1 MMQQLSPSKIRSVY
15 GLGRHR
21 AYWYHQVLL
30 LLVLVGA
37 AFWSLPQQSYAQ
49 TPNRTGTNVALGKP
63 ATQSS
68 TYPPTYAP
76 NCFTADKAVNGNT
89 NGVDNRCSMTH
100 TLLNAGAWWQVDL
113 QAEYQINSIDLW
125 NRTDCCSDRL
135 NNFDVRISRDG
146 QTWTNF
152 YYPGVAP
159 TLLNTPINAVG
170 RYVRVQLRG
179 TNYLQLAEVQVWA
192 TTVTPP
198 VLEVSGN
205 NVSIANGDT
214 TPTTADSTDFGSF
227 AVRNRL
233 GVRTFTLRNT
243 GGSTLTGVT
252 VTMTGAAASDFAVT
266 LPPPTSLVPNGS
278 ATFQVRFLPS
288 AVGARTATVNIA
300 SNDSARNPY
309 RFDLTGTGV
318 TSPGPVVAWGANGEG
333 QSTTPSGLG
342 NVIDIK
348 VGASHSVVLKDDG
361 TVETWGS
368 NTYGQRNV
376 PAGLTNVVALT
387 TINNHTLALKSDGT
401 VAAWGF
407 NWAGQINV
415 PSNLTNVT
423 AVAAGGSHSLA
434 LKSDGTVVAWGYN
447 GFGQSTP
454 PAGLNNVIAIAAG
467 DAHSLAL
474 KSNGT
479 VVAWGNSAYTG
490 VPSGLNGVVAIAANY
505 YHSLALKGD
514 GTVVAWGN
522 NDYGQSAVPLGL
534 TNAVAIAA
542 GRYHSLALKADGTV
556 VTWGSNSDG
565 QKTIPTNLSG
575 VTAISTGGN
584 HNLVL
589 LAADTTA
596 PDTSITS
603 DPGSPNK
610 LSTVTFAFS
619 GVDNMTP
626 ANGLT
631 FQCQLDG
638 GAFTACS
645 SPQSYS
651 GVGGGNHT
659 FAVKAVDAAGN
670 VDGSAATY
678 SWTMVPPAPLLS
690 VSGNDTAITN
700 GDTTPAVAD
709 HTDFISATV
718 SSGSIVRTFLIRN
731 DGDAD
736 LTSLAVTLTGADVS
750 DFTVS
755 NPPATS
761 VTPGNHTTF
770 QVRFSPSAVGART
783 AQVNIA
789 SNDSTQTPYTFAIT
803 GEGSPIPRPTLLVP
817 GAPIRVVNERFTLPV
832 QFTANG
838 TSIAALGFAL
848 DYDGCLLFDPTD
860 TDDNGVPDVI
870 TGLPAAF
877 APSISHQPT
886 KQNGELEIALLD
898 DTTPIDTINTGPLF
912 TIGFTVNPVCITTD
926 GSSRT
931 VTLAFANTPVA
942 SFSNPS
948 AVEVDGTATGAT
960 IVLSFNAAPTALAL
974 SNDNLDET
982 AQSGATVGA
991 FSTTDLDAS
1000 DSHTYSLVVGDG
1012 STDNDNFTIAGN
1024 TLRTTAAFNF
1034 EPKPELT
1041 IRVRTTDAEGLFF
1054 ERTFL
1059 IKVNDVYEAPTGVST
1074 SDGPFSDGNTA
1085 TTDIQE
1091 NAAAG
1096 TVVALLNPANPD
1108 SNNRYTYALVS
1119 GAGDTDNG
1127 SFTIDG
1133 NELKS
1138 NAVFDYET
1146 KNSYSLRVR
1155 ITDRN
1160 GATFDQILT
1169 VTITNVIEAMTAV
1182 DDTVDPRVTV
1192 FRGGLAGTI
1201 DVLANDRAEAG
1212 TISVASVTQPAAG
1225 QGSVTNNTTNVSY
1238 TAPQANGSTSF
1249 TYQAT
1254 DGTTT
1259 SNSATVSLNYVANH
1273 TAGDC
1278 NGNGNVAAADFIAIV
1293 LEIFD
1298 ANDIKDNGNP
1308 AWWLTHTGDYAGSP
1322 LGCDANNSRNGDNN
1336 SSDSITA
1343 ADIICSVLIFFG
1355 HPCGTGVQAAGAMQA
1370 AHLAVVD
1377 QQANVG
1383 ASTTLTVTL
1392 NTGGNAIA
1400 AATFALGLDPAV
1412 LHFDTTDADE
1422 DGVPDAITLNTPAG
1436 MSKSAT
1442 WNPDA
1447 KRLEVAVF
1455 GMSLPL
1461 PTLTDGTLA
1470 TVTIAV
1476 ANDTTATS
1484 TPLAL
1489 DLVSFSDTEGNDL
1502 PFTDQDGTLT
1512 ITGAPVAPQ
1521 RGLFLPLVVRSQ

>member
-1 MMQQLSPSKIRSVY
+1 MQQLSPNKIRSVY

-21 AYWYHQVLL
+21 AYWCHQVLL
-30 LLVLVGA
+30 ILLLVGA

-205 NVSIANGDT
+205 TVSIANGDT

-309 RFDLTGTGV
+309 RFDITGMGV
-318 TSPGPVVAWGANGEG
+318 AATPGPVVSWGGTSAGSVPN
-333 QSTTPSGLG
+333 GLG
-342 NVIDIK
+342 NIIAIDA
-348 VGASHSVVLKDDG
+348 GLSHVLALKDDG
-361 TVETWGS
+361 TVVTWGD

-376 PAGLTNVVALT
+376 PAGLNNVIAIAT
-387 TINNHTLALKSDGT
+387 HHTFS
-401 VAAWGF
+401 F
-407 NWAGQINV
+407 
-415 PSNLTNVT
+415 
-423 AVAAGGSHSLA
+423 A
-434 LKSDGTVVAWGYN
+434 LKSDGTVVGWGYN
-447 GFGQSTP
+447 SVGQATP
-454 PAGLNNVIAIAAG
+454 PAGLNNVVAIAAG
-467 DAHSLAL
+467 ISHGLALKADGTVVGWGRNTSGQATPPAGLNKVITIAAGNIHSLAL
-474 KSNGT
+474 KADGT
-479 VVAWGNSAYTG
+479 VVAWGGNDYGQAT
-490 VPSGLNGVVAIAANY
+490 VPSGLSGVVAIAAHSF
-505 YHSLALKGD
+505 HSLALKGD
-514 GTVVAWGN
+514 GTVVAWGR
-522 NDYGQSAVPLGL
+522 NDLGQTAVPMGL
-534 TNAVAIAA
+534 SNVVAIAA
-542 GRYHSLALKADGTV
+542 GTYHSLALKADGTV
-556 VTWGSNSDG
+556 VAWGSNSDE
-565 QKTIPTNLSG
+565 QRLTPAALTG
-575 VTAISTGGN
+575 VTAIATGSN
-584 HNLVL
+584 FNVVL
-589 LAADTTA
+589 LAADTSA

-603 DPGSPNK
+603 DPGNPNK
-610 LSTVTFAFS
+610 SSTVTFAFS
-619 GVDNMTP
+619 GEDNMTP

-638 GAFTACS
+638 GAFTACA

-651 GVGGGNHT
+651 GVGGGDHT
-659 FAVKAVDAAGN
+659 FAVKAVDGAGN

-678 SWTMVPPAPLLS
+678 AWTMVPPAPIIS
-690 VSGNDTAITN
+690 VNGNDTAIGN
-700 GDTTPAVAD
+700 GDTTPTVTD

-718 SSGSIVRTFLIRN
+718 GSGSIVRTFLIRN
-731 DGDAD
+731 DGDAN
-736 LTSLAVTLTGADVS
+736 LTDIAVTLTGAQAS
-750 DFTVS
+750 DFTLS
-755 NPPATS
+755 NAPATS
-761 VTPGNHTTF
+761 VTPGNQIAF

-783 AQVNIA
+783 AQVRIT
-789 SNDSTQTPYTFAIT
+789 SNDSTQSPYTFAIT
-803 GEGSPIPRPTLLVP
+803 GEGTPIPRPTLLVP
-817 GAPIRVVNERFTLPV
+817 GAPIRVVDGRFTVPV
-832 QFTANG
+832 QFTANS

-848 DYDGCLLFDPTD
+848 DYDGCLIFDPTD
-860 TDDNGVPDVI
+860 SDGNGIPDVI

-898 DTTPIDTINTGPLF
+898 DTTPIATLSTGALF

-926 GSSRT
+926 GSNRT
-931 VTLAFANTPVA
+931 VTLTFANSPVA

-960 IVLSFNAAPTALAL
+960 IVLSFNAAPTALTL

-982 AQSGATVGA
+982 AQTGATVGA

-1000 DSHTYSLVVGDG
+1000 DSHSYSLVVGDG
-1012 STDNDNFTIAGN
+1012 STDNDSFTIAGN
-1024 TLRTTAAFNF
+1024 TLKTTAAFNF

-1074 SDGPFSDGNTA
+1074 SDGPLSDGNTA

-1096 TVVALLNPANPD
+1096 TVVALLNPTNPD

-1127 SFTIDG
+1127 SFTIEG

-1182 DDTVDPRVTV
+1182 DDTVDPRLTV
-1192 FRGGLAGTI
+1192 FRGGIAGTI
-1201 DVLANDRAEAG
+1201 DVLANDRAETG
-1212 TISVASVTQPAAG
+1212 TISVASVTQPATG
-1225 QGSVTNNTTNVSY
+1225 QGSVTNNTSNVSY

-1254 DGTTT
+1254 DGATT
-1259 SNSATVSLNYVANH
+1259 SNSATVNLSYVANY

-1298 ANDIKDNGNP
+1298 ANNTPYNGGP

-1322 LGCDANNSRNGDNN
+1322 LGCDANNSRNGANN
-1336 SSDSITA
+1336 SSASITA

-1355 HPCGTGVQAAGAMQA
+1355 HPCGAEVQAAGTMQA
-1370 AHLAVVD
+1370 AHLAVAD
-1377 QQANVG
+1377 QQATVG
-1383 ASTTLTVTL
+1383 ATTSLTVTL

-1412 LHFDTTDADE
+1412 LHFATADADE

-1436 MSKSAT
+1436 MSKSVT
-1442 WNPDA
+1442 WNAAA

-1461 PTLTDGTLA
+1461 PTLTDGKLA
-1470 TVTIAV
+1470 TVTIAI

-1489 DLVSFSDTEGNDL
+1489 DLVSFSDPDGNDL

-1512 ITGAPVAPQ
+1512 ITGAPVAPAKA
-1521 RGLFLPLVVRSQ
+1521 LFLPLVVR

>member
-1 MMQQLSPSKIRSVY
+1 MQQLSPKNPCSVY
-15 GLGRHR
+15 GLDRYQAHWR
-21 AYWYHQVLL
+21 RQVLL
-30 LLVLVGA
+30 ILLFVGA
-37 AFWSLPQQSYAQ
+37 IFWSLSQQSYAQ

-68 TYPPTYAP
+68 TYPPTFAP
-76 NCFTADKAVNGNT
+76 DCFVAAKAVNGNT
-89 NGVDNRCSMTH
+89 NGIDRNCSMTH
-100 TLLNAGAWWQVDL
+100 TLLDAQAWWQVDL
-113 QAEYQINSIDLW
+113 QAQYVINSIDLW
-125 NRTDCCSDRL
+125 NRTDCCATRL
-135 NNFDVRISRDG
+135 SNFDVRVSSDG
-146 QTWTNF
+146 QNWRSF
-152 YYPGVAP
+152 YYPGAAP
-159 TLLNTPINAVG
+159 TLLNIPINATA

-192 TTVTPP
+192 TTAMPP

-205 NVSIANGDT
+205 GVSIANGDT
-214 TPTTADSTDFGSF
+214 TPATTDHTDFGS
-227 AVRNRL
+227 ATVRSRL
-233 GVRTFTLRNT
+233 GVRTFTIRNT
-243 GGSTLTGVT
+243 GGLNLTSLNVT
-252 VTMTGAAASDFAVT
+252 VAGAAASDFAVT
-266 LPPPTSLVPNGS
+266 LPPPTTLAPNGS
-278 ATFQVRFLPS
+278 ATFQVRFFPS

-309 RFDLTGTGV
+309 RFDLTGTGMAAA
-318 TSPGPVVAWGANGEG
+318 PGPVVAWGANGDG
-333 QSTTPSGLG
+333 QSTVPSGLG
-342 NVIDIK
+342 NVIDVK
-348 VGASHSVVLKDDG
+348 AGTSHSIGLKDDG
-361 TVETWGS
+361 TVVTWGS
-368 NTYGQRNV
+368 NIYGQRNV
-376 PAGLTNVVALT
+376 PAGLSNVVAIATL
-387 TINNHTLALKSDGT
+387 NNHSLALKSDGT
-401 VAAWGF
+401 VVAWGF

-423 AVAAGGSHSLA
+423 AVATGGSHTLALKSDRTVVAWGFNGFGQSSPPAGLTNVIAIAAGDTHSLA
-434 LKSDGTVVAWGYN
+434 LKSDGTVVAWGN
-447 GFGQSTP
+447 ST
-454 PAGLNNVIAIAAG
+454 
-467 DAHSLAL
+467 
-474 KSNGT
+474 
-479 VVAWGNSAYTG
+479 YTA
-490 VPSGLNGVVAIAANY
+490 VPGGLNGVVAIAADY

-522 NDYGQSAVPLGL
+522 NDYGQTAVPIGL
-534 TNAVAIAA
+534 TNVVAIEA
-542 GRYHSLALKADGTV
+542 GRYHNLVLKADGTV

-565 QKTIPTNLSG
+565 QRTIPANLSG
-575 VTAISTGGN
+575 VTAIGASGN

-589 LAADTTA
+589 LAADTSA
-596 PDTSITS
+596 PDTSIS
-603 DPGSPNK
+603 SNPGDPNK
-610 LSTVTFAFS
+610 SSTVTFVFS

-638 GAFTACS
+638 GAFAACA

-651 GVGGGNHT
+651 GIGSGNHI
-659 FAVKAVDAAGN
+659 FAVKAVDGAGN
-670 VDGSAATY
+670 VDSSAATY
-678 SWTMVPPAPLLS
+678 AWMMIPPTPLIS
-690 VSGNDTAITN
+690 VTGNDVTITN
-700 GDTTPAVAD
+700 NDVTPTVAD

-718 SSGSIVRTFLIRN
+718 GSGSIVRTFLIRN
-731 DGDAD
+731 DGDANLAD
-736 LTSLAVTLTGADVS
+736 LAVTLTGAAVG
-750 DFTVS
+750 DFTIS

-761 VTPGNHTTF
+761 VMPGTHTTF

-783 AQVNIA
+783 ATVSIA
-789 SNDSTQTPYTFAIT
+789 SNDSTQTPYTFALT
-803 GEGSPIPRPTLLVP
+803 GEGTPIPRPTLLVP
-817 GAPIRVVNERFTLPV
+817 GAPIRVVNGRFSVPV

-848 DYDGCLLFDPTD
+848 DYDGCMLFDPTD
-860 TDDNGVPDVI
+860 SNNDGIPDVI
-870 TGLPAAF
+870 SGLPTAF

-886 KQNGELEIALLD
+886 KSTGELEIALLD
-898 DTTPIDTINTGPLF
+898 DSTPIATLSTGPLF

-960 IVLSFNAAPTALAL
+960 IPLRFNAAPTAIAL

-982 AQSGATVGA
+982 APAGATVGA
-991 FSTTDLDAS
+991 FSTTDLDTG
-1000 DSHTYSLVVGDG
+1000 DSHSYSLVTGEG
-1012 STDNDNFTIAGN
+1012 ATDNSSFIIDGN
-1024 TLRTTAAFNF
+1024 ALKTTAAFNF

-1054 ERTFL
+1054 EQTF
-1059 IKVNDVYEAPTGVST
+1059 IVKVNDVYEAPTGVS
-1074 SDGPFSDGNTA
+1074 SADGPFSDGNNA

-1096 TVVALLNPANPD
+1096 TVVAILNPANPD
-1108 SNNRYTYALVS
+1108 SNNRYTYELVA

-1133 NELKS
+1133 NTLKS

-1146 KNSYSLRVR
+1146 KSSYTIRLR
-1155 ITDRN
+1155 ITDRI
-1160 GATFDQILT
+1160 GQSYEQTLT
-1169 VTITNVIEAMTAV
+1169 VIINNVIEAMTAV
-1182 DDTVDPRVTV
+1182 DDLVDPLVTI
-1192 FRGGLAGTI
+1192 FRGGIAGVI

-1238 TAPQANGSTSF
+1238 TAPQANGNTTF

-1259 SNSATVSLNYVANH
+1259 SNNATVSLSYVANH

-1298 ANDIKDNGNP
+1298 ANDTKYNGNP
-1308 AWWLTHTGDYAGSP
+1308 AWWLVHTGDYPGSP
-1322 LGCDANNSRNGDNN
+1322 LGCDANNSRNGVNN
-1336 SSDSITA
+1336 SDSITA

-1355 HPCGTGVQAAGAMQA
+1355 HPCGTGVQAASAAQ
-1370 AHLAVVD
+1370 AHLAVAD
-1377 QQANVG
+1377 AQATVG
-1383 ASTTLTVTL
+1383 ATTTLTVTL
-1392 NTGGNAIA
+1392 NTGGNGIA

-1422 DGVPDAITLNTPAG
+1422 DGVPDAITLNTPPG
-1436 MSKSAT
+1436 MSRSVT
-1442 WNPDA
+1442 WNPAA

-1470 TVTIAV
+1470 TVSIAV
-1476 ANDTTATS
+1476 ANDTSATS

-1489 DLVSFSDTEGNDL
+1489 DLVSFSDADGNDL
-1502 PFTDQDGTLT
+1502 PFTEQDGTLT
-1512 ITGAPVAPQ
+1512 ITGNTAPPT
-1521 RGLFLPLVVRSQ
+1521 GLFLPLVVR